1 MAFDRSLVDKMP
13 DPSLDADRMSAL
25 LGEAKLEFAKWARDA
40 LRGAHAELEA
50 LGDAE
55 HAAEAKAAIF
65 GVFHDLKGSAGGV
78 GYDLLSKIGESC
90 CGYVR
95 AASLPDRQAAKIVRA
110 HIVAAEGVLAAG
122 VEGDGGAVGAAML
135 QKLRAATIA
144 K

>member
-1 MAFDRSLVDKMP
+1 MAFDRSLVEKMP

-25 LGEAKLEFAKWARDA
+25 LDEAKREFAKWARDA
-40 LRGAHAELEA
+40 LRGAHGELE
-50 LGDAE
+50 GFEDAA
-55 HAAEAKAAIF
+55 HADEAKAALF

-90 CGYVR
+90 CSYLRGE
-95 AASLPDRQAAKIVRA
+95 APLDRQAPKIVRA

-122 VEGDGGAVGAAML
+122 VEGDGGAVGAAVL
-135 QKLRAATIA
+135 QKLRAAAVA